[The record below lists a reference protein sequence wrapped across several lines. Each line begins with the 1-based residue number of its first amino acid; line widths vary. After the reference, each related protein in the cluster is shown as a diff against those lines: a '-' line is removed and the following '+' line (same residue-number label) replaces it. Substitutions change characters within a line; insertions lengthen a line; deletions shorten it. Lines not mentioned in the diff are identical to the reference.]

1 MDKVIARFGRYKV
14 VEEIGRGAM
23 GVVYKARDP
32 KIDRWVALKTIRSSD
47 GLSPTTR
54 QEFLQR
60 FYREAQ
66 TAGKLS
72 HPAIVTIYDVGEEGE
87 IPFIA
92 MEYVDGRTLEDLLL
106 EKGRLGWQEGILI
119 VCQVAEALTYAHA
132 HGIVHRDIKPA
143 NILLTREGRVK
154 VTDFGIAKVAASQ
167 LTLDRP
173 FLGTPSYMAPEQI
186 LGNPVD
192 GRTDLFAL
200 GVVLYQLL
208 TGVKPFS
215 GEDIT
220 TICYKIVHEDPRPL
234 ITFPL
239 DLPPGLDR
247 FLAKALAKD
256 PEGRFQTAREFAEAL
271 REAPTLTAGLSEE
284 TTLACDPEATL
295 VRDLPKV
302 TSPPRRPPWFLLWSL
317 AAAGIG
323 LLILLG
329 LLLLKPS
336 SQKPLGP
343 SRPPSVPVEETV
355 EPPPALS
362 PSPETA
368 KVPLRRSKAPT
379 PRKPVEAPR
388 SVKEEVV
395 SPPPPPNPPPAPT
408 PRPMKNPWEGIR
420 IEKR

>member
-1 MDKVIARFGRYKV
+1 MDEVIARFGRYEV

-32 KIDRWVALKTIRSSD
+32 KIDRWVALKTIRFSD
-47 GLSPTTR
+47 GLSPATR

-72 HPAIVTIYDVGEEGE
+72 HPGIVTIYDVGEEGE
-87 IPFIA
+87 TPFIA

-106 EKGRLGWQEGILI
+106 ERGRLGWQEGVLI
-119 VCQVAEALTYAHA
+119 VGQVAEALAYAHA

-208 TGVKPFS
+208 AGVKPFS

-220 TICYKIVHEDPRPL
+220 TIGYKIVHENPRPL
-234 ITFPL
+234 ATFPL

-256 PEGRFQTAREFAEAL
+256 PEGRFQTAGEFAEAL
-271 REAPTLTAGLSEE
+271 QEAPTLPASLSGETVLAG
-284 TTLACDPEATL
+284 DPEATL
-295 VRDLPKV
+295 ARDLPKV
-302 TSPPRRPPWFLLWSL
+302 TPPPRRTPWILLWSL
-317 AAAGIG
+317 AAAGAG

-336 SQKPLGP
+336 PQKPLGP
-343 SRPPSVPVEETV
+343 SRPPSVPVKETV
-355 EPPPALS
+355 EPPPPLS
-362 PSPETA
+362 PSPGTA
-368 KVPLRRSKAPT
+368 RVPPPRSKAPT
-379 PRKPVEAPR
+379 PRKPAEAPR

-395 SPPPPPNPPPAPT
+395 SPPTLPSPPPAPP